1 MTPYR
6 ASLNIQPILG
16 REIGGNLS
24 VMVMVVFAC
33 VSLAVD
39 HAVECTNG
47 LDIVPNDMGGAQLF
61 GLYQRVMLGNILP
74 PVAMVSAVARGT
86 VNLAEQ
92 MALFHVI
99 VMDNLGQGHGA
110 IAEEKAED

>member
-1 MTPYR
+1 MM
-6 ASLNIQPILG
+6 
-16 REIGGNLS
+16 
-24 VMVMVVFAC
+24 VMMMVMVVFAC

-39 HAVECTNG
+39 HAVECTNR
-47 LDIVPNDMGGAQLF
+47 LDIVPNDMGGAQLL
-61 GLYQRVMLGNILP
+61 GLYQCVMLGNILP
-74 PVAMVSAVARGT
+74 AMAMVSAVTRGT

-110 IAEEKAED
+110 IAEEKAEDEQNGR